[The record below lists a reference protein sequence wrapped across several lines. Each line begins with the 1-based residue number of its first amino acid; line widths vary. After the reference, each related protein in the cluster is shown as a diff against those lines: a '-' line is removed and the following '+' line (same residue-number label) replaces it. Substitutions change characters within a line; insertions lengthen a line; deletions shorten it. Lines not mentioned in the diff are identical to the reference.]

1 MKTFE
6 FTTTA
11 HAGAYCKYL
20 SVKQKEGLFVMSI
33 KLYLTFYFVYCLS
46 NFGLH

>member
-1 MKTFE
+1 MYKSQCMKTFE

-20 SVKQKEGLFVMSI
+20 SVKQEEGLFMM
-33 KLYLTFYFVYCLS
+33 
-46 NFGLH
+46 